1 MLSWGEWDGTGAW
14 GEPLKGGGLV
24 NIAPTKFLGIFERNA
39 HMYCM
44 NPEIGGPEFEN
55 LRFVVGESEGEAVE
69 FEFAVECVRLVI
81 GDDGRVLE
89 IKLMGVEKEVVDEM
103 GIRE

>member
-1 MLSWGEWDGTGAW
+1 
-14 GEPLKGGGLV
+14 
-24 NIAPTKFLGIFERNA
+24 
-39 HMYCM
+39 MYCM
-44 NPEIGGPEFEN
+44 NPEIFGSPELEN
-55 LRFVVGESEGEAVE
+55 LRFVVGESDGEATE
-69 FEFAVECVRLVI
+69 FEFPVECVRLVI

>member
-1 MLSWGEWDGTGAW
+1 
-14 GEPLKGGGLV
+14 
-24 NIAPTKFLGIFERNA
+24 
-39 HMYCM
+39 M
-44 NPEIGGPEFEN
+44 NPELFGQPELEN
-55 LRFVVGESEGEAVE
+55 LRFVVAQSDGEATE
-69 FEFAVECVRLVI
+69 FEFEVECARVVI

>member
-1 MLSWGEWDGTGAW
+1 MHLMSDESVGDQ
-14 GEPLKGGGLV
+14 K
-24 NIAPTKFLGIFERNA
+24 
-39 HMYCM
+39 Y
-44 NPEIGGPEFEN
+44 EN

-69 FEFAVECVRLVI
+69 FEFPVECVRLVI

-89 IKLMGVEKEVVDEM
+89 IKLMGVGKEMVDEM